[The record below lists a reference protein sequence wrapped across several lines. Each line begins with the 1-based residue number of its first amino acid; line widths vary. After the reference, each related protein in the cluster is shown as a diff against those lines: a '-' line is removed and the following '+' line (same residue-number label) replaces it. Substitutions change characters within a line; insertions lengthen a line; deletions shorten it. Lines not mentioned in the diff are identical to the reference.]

1 MAFKVLYFRAGER
14 VSEVWSE
21 QPLPDTRLVAMN
33 ALARY
38 SADYASILDLD
49 NGGKLVET
57 VRQRA

>member
-1 MAFKVLYFRAGER
+1 MAFKILYFRAGER

-21 QPLPDTRLVAMN
+21 HPLPDTRQATMK

-49 NGGKLVET
+49 NDGKLVET
-57 VRQRA
+57 VKERA